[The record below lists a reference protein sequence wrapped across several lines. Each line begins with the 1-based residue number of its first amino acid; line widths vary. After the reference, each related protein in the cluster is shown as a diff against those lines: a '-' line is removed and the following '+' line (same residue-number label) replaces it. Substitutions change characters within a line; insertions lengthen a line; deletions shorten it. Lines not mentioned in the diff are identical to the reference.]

1 MRPDEHRGDR
11 SSGIGGRTTRW
22 PLGMMMLA
30 SLLAVIAAWAPWAV
44 PAPRPVNRPV
54 PVAPPRPRSRGCSVP
69 RSRPTGWRRAPVSW
83 PRGVGRSPSFGHAG
97 VMLHFGPDRLGLGLL
112 SWGRADRVQRPGVAS
127 PSVVRNRVTYR
138 YPGGEQW
145 FANGP
150 LGLEQGFT
158 ITRAPAGEGPLRL
171 ALGVSGN
178 VSVSGDGAA
187 GLTLSDSSGA
197 RLTYSGLTAFDAAG
211 RRLRATLAA
220 SGQRI
225 TISVADRGA
234 RYPIVVDPFIQ
245 LAKLVDPEGVAH
257 GRLGDSVAMAGNTI
271 VAAEAKGGQSDA
283 HPTAIDVFVEPSNGW
298 GGSGALVATLSA
310 GTAADDFGGMP
321 GSLSI
326 SSDGSVVV
334 VGAPDTQVGAN
345 AEQGVAYVFQRPPG
359 GWSGALDPSAT
370 LKNSGGSA
378 GDQFGSSVAVSP
390 DATTAVI
397 GLPQEGSSGNGQVD
411 VYVQGSSWASSS
423 TPSAVLT
430 DSSLSGGELGSA
442 VGIGGTTIAATA
454 PNANGATGQ
463 TDVFVRPGS
472 SWQSTSTP
480 AAELE
485 PDGSTSADNFGRD
498 LAISSSGSLIAVGA
512 PGRSDSQGAV
522 YVYQLSAPAWEGHVS
537 QSATLLG
544 PAGTASG
551 AGGALAISGTTVLAG
566 ASSATIDNQ
575 ATAGAGYVY
584 AEPASGWQNTSTP
597 DAALSASDPSIGSAA
612 GASVAMSNGIAVLGA
627 PTTTV
632 NGANLQGAL
641 YVFGSQPVTSIALS
655 PSSPNGSAGWYTV
668 PVTVSVSASDAFSSL
683 TATNCVLDPASA
695 PSTFTAIP
703 AGCLYTGAGAA
714 VSTDGTHT
722 LYAASE
728 NATGT
733 TEPPPGV
740 TVKIDRTPPSLAC
753 AGDPSFQ
760 LGSSGGLVSASV
772 TDGDS
777 GPAAQTVSARASTAS
792 FGKKSAT
799 LQGADIAGNTATKT
813 CPYSVTAPGLNPSP
827 TMKWVF
833 APAKSFTT
841 IKAMS
846 IIGVPAAASV
856 KVLCNGKGCP
866 FGSRAVKH
874 VARQQCTGKGKH
886 RTCKTAKTKSYS
898 LSIGGLFHGRHLG
911 VGAKVTVE
919 ASQPGRIGK
928 AYVFTFRAS
937 RQPKIVTA
945 CLVPGSTKPGSGCP

>member
-1 MRPDEHRGDR
+1 M
-11 SSGIGGRTTRW
+11 SGIGGRTTRW
-22 PLGMMMLA
+22 ILGMMAVAL
-30 SLLAVIAAWAPWAV
+30 LLAAAAVWAPWAV
-44 PAPRPVNRPV
+44 PAPRPVNRQV
-54 PVAPPRPRSRGCSVP
+54 PAAAAASISGVLGAQEPAYRVASSSGEPAARSGALTER
-69 RSRPTGWRRAPVSW
+69 
-83 PRGVGRSPSFGHAG
+83 FGNAG
-97 VMLHFGPDRLGLGLL
+97 VMLRFGPDRLGLGLVG
-112 SWGRADRVQRPGVAS
+112 WGRADRVQRPGLAS

-158 ITRAPAGEGPLRL
+158 IKHAPVGEGPLRL

-178 VSVSGDGAA
+178 VSVSGHGAA
-187 GLTLSDSSGA
+187 GLTLSDSAGA
-197 RLTYSGLTAFDAAG
+197 RLTYSGLTAFDATG

-245 LAKLVDPEGVAH
+245 LAKLVDPVGLAD

-271 VAAEAKGGQSDA
+271 FAAEAKDGQSDA
-283 HPTAIDVFVEPSNGW
+283 HPTEIDVFVEPSSGW

-310 GTAADDFGGMP
+310 GTPADDFGGMP
-321 GSLSI
+321 SSLSI
-326 SSDGSVVV
+326 SSDGSAVV
-334 VGAPDTQVGAN
+334 VGAPDTEVGAN

-359 GWSGALDPSAT
+359 GWSGALGPSAT
-370 LKNSGGSA
+370 LKISGGSN
-378 GDQFGSSVAVSP
+378 GDRFGSSVAISP
-390 DATTAVI
+390 DGTTVVI
-397 GLPQEGSSGNGQVD
+397 GVPQEGSGDTGDGQVD
-411 VYVQGSSWASSS
+411 VYIRGSSWASSS

-430 DSSLSGGELGSA
+430 DSSLSGAELGSA

-454 PNANGATGQ
+454 PNANATTGQ

-480 AAELE
+480 SAELE
-485 PDGSTSADNFGRD
+485 PDGSTSDDNFGHD
-498 LAISSSGSLIAVGA
+498 LAISSSGNLIAVGA
-512 PGRSDSQGAV
+512 PNRGQNQGAV
-522 YVYQLSAPAWEGHVS
+522 YVYQLSAPAWQGHVS

-544 PAGTASG
+544 PTGTASG

-566 ASSATIDNQ
+566 ASFATIDNQ

-584 AEPASGWQNTSTP
+584 AESATGWQNTSTP
-597 DAALSASDPSIGSAA
+597 DATLSASDPAMGSGA
-612 GASVAMSNGIAVLGA
+612 GSSVAMSNGIAVLGA

-632 NGANLQGAL
+632 NGADLQGAL
-641 YVFGSQPVTSIALS
+641 YVFGSQPVTTIALS
-655 PSSPNGSAGWYTV
+655 PASPNGLAGWYTM
-668 PVTVSVSASDAFSSL
+668 PVTVSVSASDPFSSV

-695 PSTFTAIP
+695 PSTFTTIP
-703 AGCLYTGAGAA
+703 VGCSYTGAGAA

-733 TEPPPGV
+733 AEPPRGV
-740 TVKIDRTPPSLAC
+740 TVKIDRTPPSLVC
-753 AGDPSFQ
+753 AGYPSFQ

-792 FGKKSAT
+792 FGKKSVT

-833 APAKSFTT
+833 VPAKSFTT

-846 IIGVPAAASV
+846 IAGVPAAASV
-856 KVLCNGKGCP
+856 KVLCSGKGCP
-866 FGSRAVKH
+866 FSSRSVKPA
-874 VARQQCTGKGKH
+874 ARQQCTGKGKH
-886 RTCKTAKTKSYS
+886 RTCKAAKTKPYDLS
-898 LSIGGLFHGRHLG
+898 LGGLFHGRHLG
-911 VGAKVTVE
+911 AGAKVTVE
-919 ASQPGRIGK
+919 ISQPGRIGK

-937 RQPKIVTA
+937 RQPTSVTA
-945 CLVPGSTKPGSGCP
+945 CLAPGSTSPGSGCP